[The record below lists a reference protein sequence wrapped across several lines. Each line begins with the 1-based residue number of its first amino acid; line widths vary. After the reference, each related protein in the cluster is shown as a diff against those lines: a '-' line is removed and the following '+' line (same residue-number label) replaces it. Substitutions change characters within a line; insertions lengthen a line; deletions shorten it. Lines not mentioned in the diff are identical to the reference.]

1 MNLQSVV
8 DFVNE
13 AHEEVGKFRLE
24 ITLAPDRLMNETY
37 CVASLTWRSVLY
49 GEAQVN
55 DVPDDRRGVYAFAIC
70 HKHDVLPPY
79 GCVLYLGIA
88 GRDSNRSLR
97 QRYKDYL
104 DTKKVL
110 KRERIARMIGTWHR
124 VLRFYFAPVDNDMSA
139 ADLKTLE
146 KQLNGA
152 LMPAFSAG
160 DFDAATKRKKRA
172 FS

>member
-1 MNLQSVV
+1 MKLQSVV

-13 AHEEVGKFRLE
+13 AHEEVGKFRIE
-24 ITLAPDRLMNETY
+24 ITLSPDRLMNETY
-37 CVASLTWRSVLY
+37 CVTSLTWRSVLY
-49 GEAQVN
+49 GEAQVD
-55 DVPDDRRGVYAFAIC
+55 DVPDDQRGVYAFAVC
-70 HKHDVLPPY
+70 HENDLLPPY

-104 DTKKVL
+104 NEKKIL

-124 VLRFYFAPVDNDMSA
+124 VLRFYFAPVDNDVSA
-139 ADLKTLE
+139 DDLKTLE

-160 DFDAATKRKKRA
+160 DLDAATRRKKRA